1 MSARRMSTDA
11 ERAAARARRA
21 IADAG
26 GLVTPQEIAVEW
38 GLTPQ
43 ALADRIARGTFP
55 PPIKT
60 AGRVRLYLRADLE
73 PYRDAATAAGA
84 ATAAALKARRGEA

>member
-1 MSARRMSTDA
+1 MSADRHS
-11 ERAAARARRA
+11 ESQRAATRARKA

-26 GLVTPQEIAVEW
+26 GLVTPQEIAREW

-43 ALADRIARGTFP
+43 ALADRINRGTFP
-55 PPIKT
+55 PPVKI

-73 PYRDAATAAGA
+73 PYREATTAAGA
-84 ATAAALKARRGEA
+84 ATAAAIKARRS